1 MKVLWADMKTRLPH
15 LLLFQEENLL
25 CSGLFAH
32 LWFRAL
38 LIGELGIVCM
48 RLQKR
53 QKINFIYS
61 LAILKGTSF

>member
-1 MKVLWADMKTRLPH
+1 MKVLWADMKTRLAH

-25 CSGLFAH
+25 CSGLLTH